1 MAAKLR
7 TVLIALA
14 VGLILGGLVGEYGPA
29 VWRLLPVV
37 NSEIKIA
44 AIIGESGGQTKLAK
58 EQVHVLMVAPD
69 YGVKVIDR
77 NVLGPDR
84 KPPAELVPLLE
95 AVKGETDYKL
105 VILRKNGSVDVYPLP
120 DTPAKLKELVQ

>member
-1 MAAKLR
+1 MGAKLR

-14 VGLILGGLVGEYGPA
+14 IGLILGGLVGEYGPA

-84 KPPAELVPLLE
+84 KPPAELIPLLE
-95 AVKGETDYKL
+95 AVENEADYKL
-105 VILRKNGSVDVYPLP
+105 VILRTNGSVDVYELP
-120 DTPAKLKELVQ
+120 GTLDKLKELVQ

>member
-14 VGLILGGLVGEYGPA
+14 VGLILGGLVGEYGPV
-29 VWRLLPVV
+29 VWRLLPIGDAEVKV
-37 NSEIKIA
+37 A
-44 AIIGESGGQTKLAK
+44 AIIGESGGQTKLTK
-58 EQVHVLMVAPD
+58 EQLHVMMVAPD

-77 NVLGPDR
+77 DVLGPDR

-95 AVKGETDYKL
+95 TVKGEIDYKL
-105 VILRKNGSVDVYPLP
+105 VILRKNGGVEVYPLP
-120 DTPAKLKELVQ
+120 ETPAKLKELMQ

>member
-29 VWRLLPVV
+29 VWRLLPIGDAEVKV
-37 NSEIKIA
+37 A

-84 KPPAELVPLLE
+84 KPPAELIPLLE
-95 AVKGETDYKL
+95 AVENEADYKL
-105 VILRKNGSVDVYPLP
+105 VILRTNGSVDVYELP
-120 DTPAKLKELVQ
+120 GTPAKLKELVQ